1 MYMTNPDN
9 FKFRKVTEAGHKKC
23 NMDFITEH
31 LCAYIF
37 RNYTKI
43 SNTLQTPDRTSPD
56 DVYLLIG
63 KVRLTLSVNED
74 GIWLL
79 QRRFVIYIVY
89 CSNIGNKTFYSMIQ
103 SIEKVI

>member
-1 MYMTNPDN
+1 MYMNDPDN
-9 FKFRKVTEAGHKKC
+9 FNFRKVIKAGHKKC
-23 NMDFITEH
+23 NMDFLTEH
-31 LCAYIF
+31 LCAYVF
-37 RNYTKI
+37 GNYTKI
-43 SNTLQTPDRTSPD
+43 SNTLQTPDGNPLD
-56 DVYLLIG
+56 DVYLSIG
-63 KVRLTLSVNED
+63 KVIVNED

>member
-1 MYMTNPDN
+1 MNDPDN
-9 FKFRKVTEAGHKKC
+9 FKFRKVTEAGNKKC
-23 NMDFITEH
+23 SMDFITDH
-31 LCAYIF
+31 FCAYIF
-37 RNYTKI
+37 GNYTKI
-43 SNTLQTPDRTSPD
+43 SNTLQTPDRTPLD
-56 DVYLLIG
+56 DVYLSIG
-63 KVRLTLSVNED
+63 KVRVTLIVNED

>member
-1 MYMTNPDN
+1 MNMNSPDN
-9 FKFRKVTEAGHKKC
+9 FKFRKVTEAGNKKC
-23 NMDFITEH
+23 SMNFITEH
-31 LCAYIF
+31 FCAYIF
-37 RNYTKI
+37 GKYTKI

-79 QRRFVIYIVY
+79 QRQFVICIVY
-89 CSNIGNKTFYSMIQ
+89 CSNIGKKTFYSMIHL
-103 SIEKVI
+103 IEKVI